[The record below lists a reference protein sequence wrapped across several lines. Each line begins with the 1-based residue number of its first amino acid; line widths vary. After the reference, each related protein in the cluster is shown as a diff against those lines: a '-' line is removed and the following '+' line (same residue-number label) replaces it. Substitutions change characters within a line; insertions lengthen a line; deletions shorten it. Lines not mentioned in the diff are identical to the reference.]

1 MKIREAAVAGAFY
14 PEDKGELKFMIKEFL
29 DKAELFHLPELTS
42 VISPHAGYLYS
53 GSIAAYSYKQLYNLD
68 RNKKWT
74 VFLIGPSHY
83 TYFSGA
89 SVGVFDLYK
98 TPLGYTSVSPIAKT
112 LLSEEGFHFILE
124 AHLEEHCLEVQL
136 PFLQYVLPRFE
147 IVPIIF
153 SEISHE
159 YLAMVL
165 KKYLK
170 ENSFLI
176 VSSDL
181 SHYYSY
187 DIAHKL
193 DSHCNQAVEKLDI
206 SELDQCEACG
216 KTGIATAIYLAKR
229 NKWKSKILKYA
240 TSGDTAGPKNQ
251 VVGYGAYAFYGG
263 DEI

>member
-14 PEDKGELKFMIKEFL
+14 PDDREELKFMIKNFIDE
-29 DKAELFHLPELTS
+29 AELLKLPELRS
-42 VISPHAGYLYS
+42 IVSPHAGYIYS
-53 GSIAAYSYKQLYNLD
+53 GPVAAYSYKQLYNLD
-68 RNKKWT
+68 RDKKWT
-74 VFLIGPSHY
+74 VFLMGPSHY
-83 TYFSGA
+83 TYFNGA

-98 TPLGYTSVSPIAKT
+98 TPLGYVTVSPVSKH

-153 SEISHE
+153 SEISYE
-159 YLAMVL
+159 YLADIL
-165 KKYLK
+165 KKYLN
-170 ENSFLI
+170 EHSLLV

-181 SHYYSY
+181 SHYYPY
-187 DIAHKL
+187 DMARSIDA
-193 DSHCNQAVEKLDI
+193 HCNTAIANLDL

-216 KTGIATAIYLAKR
+216 KTGIASAIYLAKK
-229 NKWKSKILKYA
+229 NGWKSKVLKYA
-240 TSGDTAGPKNQ
+240 TSGDTVGPKNQ

-263 DEI
+263 NEL

>member
-14 PEDKGELKFMIKEFL
+14 PDDKTELKFMIKGFL
-29 DKAELFHLPELTS
+29 EEAELFRLRGLKS
-42 VISPHAGYLYS
+42 IISPHAGYVYS
-53 GSIAAYSYKQLYNLD
+53 GPIAAYSYKQLYNLD

-83 TYFSGA
+83 AYFSGV
-89 SVGVFDLYK
+89 SVGIFDLYK
-98 TPLGYTSVSPIAKT
+98 TPLGYVTVSPIAKK
-112 LLSEEGFHFILE
+112 LLSEEGVHFILE

-136 PFLQYVLPRFE
+136 PFLQFVLPRFE

-159 YLAMVL
+159 YLARIL
-165 KKYLK
+165 EKYFT
-170 ENSFLI
+170 ENSLLV

-187 DIAHKL
+187 EIARKL
-193 DSHCNQAVEKLDI
+193 DLHCNNAVEKLDI

-216 KTGIATAIYLAKR
+216 KTGIATAIYLAKKNR
-229 NKWKSKILKYA
+229 WRSKVLKYA
-240 TSGDTAGPKNQ
+240 TSGDTMGPKNQ

-263 DEI
+263 EEV

>member
-14 PEDKGELKFMIKEFL
+14 PDDRDELKLMVRKFL
-29 DKAELFHLPELTS
+29 DNAELFHLPGLKII
-42 VISPHAGYLYS
+42 VSPHAGYIYS
-53 GSIAAYSYKQLYNLD
+53 GPIAAYSYKQLYNLD
-68 RNKKWT
+68 RSKRWT
-74 VFLIGPSHY
+74 VFLVGPSHY

-89 SVGVFDLYK
+89 SVGVFELYK
-98 TPLGYTSVSPIAKT
+98 TPMGLVTVSPVSKM

-124 AHLEEHCLEVQL
+124 AHIEEHCLEVQL

-153 SEISHE
+153 SEISYE

-165 KKYLK
+165 EKYQT
-170 ENSFLI
+170 ENSLI
-176 VSSDL
+176 VVSSDL
-181 SHYYSY
+181 SHYYPY
-187 DIAHKL
+187 EIARKI
-193 DSHCNQAVEKLDI
+193 DSHCNSAVKSLDV

-216 KTGIATAIYLAKR
+216 KTGIAAAIYLAKK

-263 DEI
+263 ENV

>member
-14 PEDKGELKFMIKEFL
+14 PDDREELKFMIKSFL
-29 DKAELFHLPELTS
+29 DSAELFRLPELKS
-42 VISPHAGYLYS
+42 VVSPHAGYVYS
-53 GSIAAYSYKQLYNLD
+53 GPVAAYSYKQFYNLD

-74 VFLIGPSHY
+74 IFLIGPSHY
-83 TYFSGA
+83 AYFNGA

-98 TPLGYTSVSPIAKT
+98 TPLGYVSVSPIAKN

-136 PFLQYVLPRFE
+136 PFLQTVLPRFE
-147 IVPIIF
+147 IVPVIF
-153 SEISHE
+153 SEISYK
-159 YLAMVL
+159 YLSEII
-165 KKYLK
+165 KKYFT
-170 ENSFLI
+170 ENSLLV

-187 DIAHKL
+187 EMAHRL
-193 DSHCNQAVEKLDI
+193 DFHCNRAVEKLDI

-216 KTGIATAIYLAKR
+216 KTGIATAIYLAKK
-229 NKWKSKILKYA
+229 NKWKSKVLKYA

-251 VVGYGAYAFYGG
+251 VVGYGSYAFYGG
-263 DEI
+263 ELI